1 MSETVTTQEE
11 QPVGLSLSDLQ
22 LAKQIIEVS
31 AQRGGIRAE
40 EMEVVGALHTRLGA
54 FIQASLPEEETA
66 EEEATSEE

>member
-1 MSETVTTQEE
+1 MSETVTAQEE
-11 QPVGLSLSDLQ
+11 QPIGLSLNDLQ

-54 FIQASLPEEETA
+54 FIKASMPEETA
-66 EEEATSEE
+66 DSEEATNEE